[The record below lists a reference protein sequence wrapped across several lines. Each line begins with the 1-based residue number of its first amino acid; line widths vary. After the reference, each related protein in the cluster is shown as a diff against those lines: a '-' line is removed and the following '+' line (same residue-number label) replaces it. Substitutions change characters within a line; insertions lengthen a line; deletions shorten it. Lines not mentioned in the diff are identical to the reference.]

1 MTKTKKWIIL
11 GMVMLILATLLYR
24 ENHRLTVTAVLV
36 EDEKIPEGF
45 GGYRILQLSDL
56 HGQTFGKNQSQLL
69 AKIQKLDPHLIV
81 ITGDFLDQKTTDL
94 RALED
99 LTGDLL
105 EGAPVYVVS
114 GNHEGGP
121 LGEKLLQRMEKLGA
135 RVLRNEAVTLTH
147 AGDELLL
154 AGLSDPALQIG
165 DFQEALKTLSQE
177 TAEAPY
183 RILLAHRPEYL
194 PDYAEASWNLVFSG
208 HAHGGQFRLP
218 GIGGLVAPGQG
229 FFPPWDA
236 GLQEAGDT
244 LMMVSRGLGNSIIPQ
259 RLGNPPEL
267 VLVTLRHLSAP

>member
-1 MTKTKKWIIL
+1 MTKGKKWISLGIIIL
-11 GMVMLILATLLYR
+11 VLAALLYG

-36 EDEKIPEGF
+36 EDEKIPAGF
-45 GGYRILQLSDL
+45 GGYRILQISDL
-56 HGQTFGKNQSQLL
+56 HGQTFGKDQSRLL
-69 AKIQKLDPHLIV
+69 AKIQKLAPHLIV
-81 ITGDFLDQKTTDL
+81 ITGDFMDQKTMDL
-94 RALED
+94 AALED

-105 EGAPVYVVS
+105 KVAPVYVVS

-121 LGEKLLQRMEKLGA
+121 LGAKLLQLMEKRGA
-135 RVLRNEAVTLTH
+135 RVMRNEAVTLTH

-154 AGLSDPALQIG
+154 AGLSDPVLQPG
-165 DFQEALKTLSQE
+165 DYREAVMVLSQE
-177 TAEAPY
+177 TMDTPY
-183 RILLAHRPEYL
+183 RILLAHRPEFL
-194 PDYAEASWNLVFSG
+194 PDYAEASWNLIFSG

-229 FFPPWDA
+229 FFPSWDA
-236 GLQEAGDT
+236 GLQEEGET